1 MGRTVQTVN
10 LVFVSGGI
18 LFKIPKILLKTPK
31 IVFKMQKLVFKTQKL
46 PSPAFCLQGLGW
58 IFRTKKRQV
67 GVDVAIGSAAAI
79 SKVAI
84 ANGHCCSSASKHIE
98 NFDPRQACHFHRIGL
113 EIDFFGQVDPFSS
126 MRKIW
131 KDKTILMLCVTVFL
145 SYLPE
150 AGQYSCFFVYLR
162 LVMDF
167 SKEAVAMFIAA
178 VGILSGTNNQAL
190 SSP

>member
-1 MGRTVQTVN
+1 
-10 LVFVSGGI
+10 
-18 LFKIPKILLKTPK
+18 
-31 IVFKMQKLVFKTQKL
+31 
-46 PSPAFCLQGLGW
+46 
-58 IFRTKKRQV
+58 
-67 GVDVAIGSAAAI
+67 
-79 SKVAI
+79 
-84 ANGHCCSSASKHIE
+84 
-98 NFDPRQACHFHRIGL
+98 
-113 EIDFFGQVDPFSS
+113 

-178 VGILSGTNNQAL
+178 VGILSGSNQAF
-190 SSP
+190 SSPQLALALFEVLIKRKISNTVNIGF